1 MCFLGNIFG
10 AGSSNGLINLGNNS
24 ATTNKNVGSNFNQNL
39 LANTLFGS
47 NQNAGTNIINNL
59 LSGLSG
65 KGSSA
70 AQSSYNTKQMNSQ
83 SCNAGKNL
91 NTYQSQNSTMA
102 TVSSMLTGGYT
113 NNTVNVGMP
122 DMHIATTNTLANNLT
137 GNVLN
142 TGTGS
147 AIDSAALMALL
158 NTMGGSNV
166 ANSGATAQT
175 SATGTGNG
183 VLGAVV
189 GSAAGEVHALAE
201 EVIAAT
207 GLGSLF
213 APIDAAVIHPI
224 LWDPISLLTGYD
236 VSKHPAGVADV
247 SNPLGVQR

>member
-39 LANTLFGS
+39 LANTLLGT
-47 NQNAGTNIINNL
+47 NQSAGVNIINNL

-70 AQSSYNTKQMNSQ
+70 SKSSYNTKQMNSQ
-83 SCNAGKNL
+83 SCNAGKNV

-137 GNVLN
+137 G
-142 TGTGS
+142 TGARG
-147 AIDSAALMALL
+147 AVDSAALMALL
-158 NTMGGSNV
+158 NTIGGSNV
-166 ANSGATAQT
+166 ANSGTTAQT

-183 VLGAVV
+183 VLGSVV

-213 APIDAAVIHPI
+213 APIDAAVVHPI